1 MRFFRQRINRYFSM
15 RSVFCFIA
23 IIGAFLFVVIPA
35 LDSAPAPQDRGMH
48 RSGPSKVKVN
58 EYPPDFELPFLRF
71 GEDADGKPVG
81 IISDSQTFK
90 LSGFRGKKPVCMI
103 MSSYT

>member
-1 MRFFRQRINRYFSM
+1 M
-15 RSVFCFIA
+15 RSFRKRFNRCFSVRSVLCFVA
-23 IIGAFLFVVIPA
+23 VIGTTLILAIPA
-35 LDSAPAPQDRGMH
+35 LDSAPAPQGRGMH
-48 RSGPSKVKVN
+48 RSEPSKVKAD

-81 IISDSQTFK
+81 IVSDSKTFK
-90 LSGFRGKKPVCMI
+90 LSDFRGKKPVCMI